1 MSPAK
6 SKKPSGVNMR
16 RFNLSAAA
24 ILVAAAISSNI
35 AFSANA
41 ADSASEMVVVHVEG
55 APFERGAVI
64 NGDRR
69 LKLEAGWSLTLV
81 SSDGTFVTLKGPSHS
96 VPRQAKNVLRGD
108 PKIIEALGALLT
120 GERRSTAAL
129 GVMRSASQTPAA
141 SPPNAWAA
149 SVERSGVRC
158 VRSDVAMLW
167 RSDAQ
172 SAANLRIIHA
182 AGSRSSK
189 ATWPAGQETLA
200 LKGDAFRDGES
211 YAIVVDRRRVDITM
225 HVMPRGLNGQV
236 QQAAWMARAGCRSQA
251 LALIDQIR

>member
-1 MSPAK
+1 MNRI
-6 SKKPSGVNMR
+6 GY
-16 RFNLSAAA
+16 SAAA
-24 ILVAAAISSNI
+24 VLVALTISGKLVSP
-35 AFSANA
+35 ANA
-41 ADSASEMVVVHVEG
+41 TGGGAEMIVVHVEG

-64 NGDRR
+64 QGNRP
-69 LKLEAGWSLTLV
+69 LKLESGSTLTLV
-81 SSDGTFVTLKGPSHS
+81 SSDGTFVTLKGPFNS
-96 VPRQAKNVLRGD
+96 VPRQAKNARPGD
-108 PKIIEALGALLT
+108 SKIIEALGALLT

-129 GVMRSASQTPAA
+129 GVMRSASRIPDA

-172 SAANLRIIHA
+172 SAADLKIIHA

-225 HVMPRGLNGQV
+225 HVMPRGLTGQV

>member
-1 MSPAK
+1 MH
-6 SKKPSGVNMR
+6 R
-16 RFNLSAAA
+16 IRLSAAA
-24 ILVAAAISSNI
+24 ILAALAITGKLVSP
-35 AFSANA
+35 ANA
-41 ADSASEMVVVHVEG
+41 TGSGAEMIVVHVEG
-55 APFERGAVI
+55 APFERGMVI
-64 NGDRR
+64 EGNRP
-69 LKLEAGWSLTLV
+69 LKLEAGSALTLV
-81 SSDGTFVTLKGPSHS
+81 SSDGTFVTLKGPFNSI
-96 VPRQAKNVLRGD
+96 PRRAKNARPGD
-108 PKIIEALGALLT
+108 SKIIEALGALLT

-129 GVMRSASQTPAA
+129 GVMRSASRIPDA

-172 SAANLRIIHA
+172 SAADLRIIHA

-211 YAIVVDRRRVDITM
+211 YVIVVDRRRVDITM
-225 HVMPRGLNGQV
+225 HVMPHGLNGQV
-236 QQAAWMARAGCRSQA
+236 QQAAWMARAGCESQA

>member
-1 MSPAK
+1 MNRI
-6 SKKPSGVNMR
+6 GY
-16 RFNLSAAA
+16 SAAA
-24 ILVAAAISSNI
+24 VLVALTISGKLVSP
-35 AFSANA
+35 ANA
-41 ADSASEMVVVHVEG
+41 TGSGAEMIVVHVEG

-64 NGDRR
+64 QGNRP
-69 LKLEAGWSLTLV
+69 LKLKAGSVLTLV
-81 SSDGTFVTLKGPSHS
+81 SSDGTFVTLKGPFNS
-96 VPRQAKNVLRGD
+96 VPRQAKNARPGD
-108 PKIIEALGALLT
+108 SKIIEALGALLT

-129 GVMRSASQTPAA
+129 GVMRSASRIPDA

-172 SAANLRIIHA
+172 SAAELRIIHA